1 MLNHK
6 GDTNIM
12 EENQFARHQEID
24 RDTQRQKMLIRY
36 SRLKMFKKSDLSI
49 DEQIFLENFETAMR
63 LMWRY
68 EETDISNLL
77 NRKIE
82 ASLN

>member
-1 MLNHK
+1 
-6 GDTNIM
+6 M

>member
-12 EENQFARHQEID
+12 KENQFARHQEID

-36 SRLKMFKKSDLSI
+36 SHLKMCKKSELSI
-49 DEQIFLENFETAMR
+49 DEQIFVENFEIAMR

-68 EETDISNLL
+68 EAIDISNLL
-77 NRKIE
+77 NKKIE
-82 ASLN
+82 VSLN

>member
-6 GDTNIM
+6 GDMNIM
-12 EENQFARHQEID
+12 EENQFARHQEIG

-36 SRLKMFKKSDLSI
+36 SRLKMCKKSDLSI
-49 DEQIFLENFETAMR
+49 DEQIFIENFETAMR

-68 EETDISNLL
+68 EEMDISNLL
-77 NRKIE
+77 NKKI
-82 ASLN
+82 

>member
-24 RDTQRQKMLIRY
+24 RDTHRQRMLIRY
-36 SRLKMFKKSDLSI
+36 SRLKMCKKSDLSI
-49 DEQIFLENFETAMR
+49 DEQIFIENFETAMR
-63 LMWRY
+63 LMWNY
-68 EETDISNLL
+68 EEIDISKLL
-77 NRKIE
+77 NKKIE
-82 ASLN
+82 ASFN

>member
-12 EENQFARHQEID
+12 EENQFGRHQEID
-24 RDTQRQKMLIRY
+24 RDTQRRKMLIRY
-36 SRLKMFKKSDLSI
+36 SRLKMCKKSDLSI
-49 DEQIFLENFETAMR
+49 DEQIFVENFETAMR

-68 EETDISNLL
+68 EEMNISNLL
-77 NRKIE
+77 NKKID

>member
-12 EENQFARHQEID
+12 EENQFARHQEIG
-24 RDTQRQKMLIRY
+24 RDTQRQKMLIKY
-36 SRLKMFKKSDLSI
+36 SRLKMCKKSDLSI
-49 DEQIFLENFETAMR
+49 DEQIFVENFETAMR

-68 EETDISNLL
+68 DEMDISNLL
-77 NRKIE
+77 NKKIE

>member
-12 EENQFARHQEID
+12 EENQFARHQEIG

-36 SRLKMFKKSDLSI
+36 SRLKMCKKSDLSI
-49 DEQIFLENFETAMR
+49 DEQIFIENFETAMR

-68 EETDISNLL
+68 EKMDISNLL
-77 NRKIE
+77 NKKIE

>member
-12 EENQFARHQEID
+12 EENQFAKHQEID
-24 RDTQRQKMLIRY
+24 RDTHRQKMLIKY
-36 SRLKMFKKSDLSI
+36 SRLKVCKKSDLSI
-49 DEQIFLENFETAMR
+49 DEQIFIENFETAMR
-63 LMWRY
+63 LIWRY
-68 EETDISNLL
+68 EEIDISNLL
-77 NRKIE
+77 KKKIE

>member
-1 MLNHK
+1 
-6 GDTNIM
+6 M

-36 SRLKMFKKSDLSI
+36 SRLKMCKKSDLSI
-49 DEQIFLENFETAMR
+49 DEQIFVENFETAMR

-68 EETDISNLL
+68 EEMDISNLL
-77 NRKIE
+77 NKKIE